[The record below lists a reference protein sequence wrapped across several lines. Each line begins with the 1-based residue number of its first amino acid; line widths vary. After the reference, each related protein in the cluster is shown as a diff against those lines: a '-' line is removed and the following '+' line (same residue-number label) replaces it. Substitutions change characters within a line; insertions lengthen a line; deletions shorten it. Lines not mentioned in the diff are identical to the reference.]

1 MANEAELERIS
12 NELSM
17 LQASGEAIRQQMQA
31 MQAAILE
38 VTSAL
43 ELIDNIKKVKGD
55 ALVPIGSG
63 VFISCPKPDPEKIV
77 LSVGSGMLVQ
87 KKPDEAM
94 KILQERQKRM
104 SDSLATSQSSLDE
117 TIKAIERL
125 TYQASALGAAEERRN
140 VRAPEKQAD

>member
-1 MANEAELERIS
+1 MANEAEMDRIS
-12 NELSM
+12 NELAAM
-17 LQASGEAIRQQMQA
+17 QARGEAIRQQMQA

-43 ELIDNIKKVKGD
+43 ELIDSIKKIKGD
-55 ALVPIGSG
+55 ALVPIGAG
-63 VFISCPKPDPEKIV
+63 VFISCPKPDQEKVV

-87 KKPDEAM
+87 KKPDEALKM
-94 KILQERQKRM
+94 LQERQKRM
-104 SDSLATSQSSLDE
+104 SDSLASSQSALDE
-117 TIKAIERL
+117 TIKSIEKL